1 MTRITPLQFKDAF
14 LTAVTSVDSQIVAL
28 WDERR
33 DYTALILDIVFPK
46 IATELGIS
54 VFNAN
59 YYYLDSIFYAE
70 RDGGHFGPTA
80 TYAKCI
86 SIAMEHEHDVTG
98 TAVEM
103 NKLQLFNAPLKVLI
117 TYAQT
122 EQMRSFYLDR
132 YTKIVREAD
141 IFADFATLRRS
152 LVIFGSLSGQ
162 VVTWYFYA
170 YDSSGFQVI

>member
-1 MTRITPLQFKDAF
+1 
-14 LTAVTSVDSQIVAL
+14 
-28 WDERR
+28 
-33 DYTALILDIVFPK
+33 
-46 IATELGIS
+46 
-54 VFNAN
+54 
-59 YYYLDSIFYAE
+59 
-70 RDGGHFGPTA
+70 
-80 TYAKCI
+80 
-86 SIAMEHEHDVTG
+86 
-98 TAVEM
+98 
-103 NKLQLFNAPLKVLI
+103 VLI